1 MFTYSPFY
9 PALLIIVGLVLCLV
23 LHWLIG
29 KLADNAVRRLDASLE
44 ADETSALQTDH
55 SLRKLYVEWIAKGA
69 RTLLWL
75 LFIAFTL
82 SLIPTLQD
90 DLLKARATFQQTMTR
105 AATWLLGQG
114 LGAAIILVIT
124 IFLMRFCAALIKTAF
139 TLYEQ
144 RMAANLDEHSQRRSQ
159 TLSAIFSGV
168 AQAII
173 FFIGLMVA
181 LQQGG
186 LDITP
191 ILASAGIV
199 GIAVGF
205 GAQSLIKDLFAGLM
219 ILFEEQYSVGD
230 SIKIGEVSGTVEALT
245 LRSTRVRGSDGALT
259 MFPNGNITTVANLS
273 KDWLRVVLDFEVD
286 YVADVDAAMKI
297 MSEVAAQMKV
307 ERPTE
312 ILEEPVMQGVDKVA
326 GGVLTLR
333 LIFKTVPAKQAE
345 ISRELR
351 RRVKVAFDQAGIK
364 GPARPAN

>member
-9 PALLIIVGLVLCLV
+9 PALLIIVGLGLCLG

-29 KLADNAVRRLDASLE
+29 KLCDKAVQRIDASQEL
-44 ADETSALQTDH
+44 DETSVPQADN
-55 SLRKLYVEWIAKGA
+55 SLRKLYVEWIAKGV
-69 RTLLWL
+69 RTLLWI
-75 LFIAFTL
+75 LFLAFAL
-82 SLIPTLQD
+82 NLIPTLQD
-90 DLLKARATFQQTMTR
+90 DLRTARATFQQLLIR
-105 AATWLLGQG
+105 SAAWLLGRG
-114 LGAAIILVIT
+114 LSAAIVLIVT

-139 TLYEQ
+139 VLYEQ
-144 RMAANLDEHSQRRSQ
+144 RLAAKLDEQSQRRSQ
-159 TLSAIFSGV
+159 TLSAIFRGV

-173 FFIGLMVA
+173 FFIGLMVS

-199 GIAVGF
+199 GIAIGF

-230 SIKIGEVSGTVEALT
+230 SIKIGDVSGTVETLT
-245 LRSTRVRGSDGALT
+245 LRSTRVRGGDGALT

-286 YVADVDAAMKI
+286 YAADVDAAMKI
-297 MSEVAAQMKV
+297 MSEVAGQLKV

-312 ILEEPVMQGVDKVA
+312 ILEEPIMQGVDKVA
-326 GGVLTLR
+326 GGILTLR
-333 LIFKTVPAKQAE
+333 LVFKTMPAKQAE

-351 RRVKVAFDQAGIK
+351 RRVKIAFDQAGIK
-364 GPARPAN
+364 GPMKANP